1 VAAISPATPS
11 ATDGSVSPAD
21 ETGAPSTE
29 PPLVETPELAGSY
42 TPPEHSRSIVQ
53 ESKSHA
59 GAPLLPGRALDFLNM
74 VLLAVR
80 LYRTWKP
87 MCFFVGF
94 FFVALLP
101 TSNLAFLIGSIMA
114 ERFVYL
120 PSIGLAGC
128 VIAAG
133 CALKGQLFDRKLFGI
148 GAAWIALDLLCVTCS
163 VRTYARNSDWVDEL
177 SLWKSTVDVSPE
189 SAKVF
194 RRSTSAVG
202 RSQLPEVTV
211 LR

>member
-1 VAAISPATPS
+1 MVRLVPRTKPARHQPNRRLSRLLSWQVHTPLQNTHGRLSKNRSHMRVPRYCPAA
-11 ATDGSVSPAD
+11 
-21 ETGAPSTE
+21 
-29 PPLVETPELAGSY
+29 
-42 TPPEHSRSIVQ
+42 
-53 ESKSHA
+53 
-59 GAPLLPGRALDFLNM
+59 LLICLNM